1 MASRVHAVTVDP
13 RHTIQLDVNGHKLIG
28 DEPAALGGQDAGPP
42 PFGFVLAGLA
52 ACTATTLRMYADR
65 KGWGEVTIT
74 VDLVL
79 DNSGDK
85 PRIDR
90 KVSAAGD
97 LDEAAI
103 ARLRDVV
110 ERTPVTLALKSGFGI
125 DTVLDKG

>member
-1 MASRVHAVTVDP
+1 MASRAHAVTADP
-13 RHTIQLDVNGHKLIG
+13 RHTILLEVNGHRLVG
-28 DEPAALGGQDAGPP
+28 DEPPALGGQDAGPP

-74 VDLVL
+74 VDLAL
-79 DNSGDK
+79 DTTGER

-97 LDEAAI
+97 LDEPAL

-110 ERTPVTLALKSGFGI
+110 ERTPVTLALKGGFTI
-125 DTVLDKG
+125 DTVLERG

>member
-1 MASRVHAVTVDP
+1 MASRVHAVTANP
-13 RHTIQLDVNGHKLIG
+13 RHTIQLDVNGHKLVG
-28 DEPAALGGQDAGPP
+28 DEPPALGGQDAGPP

-65 KGWGEVTIT
+65 KGWGEVTIET
-74 VDLVL
+74 TLTL

-90 KVSAAGD
+90 KVSATGD

-110 ERTPVTLALKSGFGI
+110 ERTPVTLALKGGFGI
-125 DTVLDKG
+125 DTVLDRG

>member
-1 MASRVHAVTVDP
+1 MASRAHAVTADP
-13 RHTIQLDVNGHKLIG
+13 RHTIRLDVNGHKLIG
-28 DEPAALGGQDAGPP
+28 DEPPALGGQDAGPP

-65 KGWGEVTIT
+65 KGWGEVTIET
-74 VDLVL
+74 TLTL
-79 DNSGDK
+79 DTRGDK

-90 KVSAAGD
+90 QVSATGA

-110 ERTPVTLALKSGFGI
+110 ERTPVTLALKGGFTI
-125 DTVLDKG
+125 DTVLDRT